1 MLGEPPRFPMQLLRF
16 RNGDTMPALGLGT
29 WQAPP
34 GEVGGA
40 VRAALELGYRH
51 IDCAAIYG
59 NEAEV
64 GAALGQ
70 AFADGLVRRE
80 ELWITSKLWNDA
92 HAPADV
98 APALRRTLADLGLTY
113 LDLYLIHWPVAS
125 PPGVGMPS
133 SGADLFDLA
142 ERPLASTWAALEEQ
156 QQAGLCRHIGVSN
169 FSRAKL
175 EALVAT
181 AKVAPEMNQ
190 VERHPLLQ
198 QAELLACC
206 RRHEVL
212 VTGYSPLGACGPDGR
227 AQLLEE
233 PALVALAQER
243 GISVAQL
250 LLAWGL
256 ACGTSVIPKSVRR
269 ERLAH
274 NLAAADLTLDA
285 PTMDQIAALDRGHRF
300 VDGSFWFV
308 PGSPY
313 TLANL
318 WDGDT

>member
-1 MLGEPPRFPMQLLRF
+1 MQALRF
-16 RNGDTMPALGLGT
+16 SNGDTMPALGLGT

-34 GEVGGA
+34 GDVGGA

-59 NEAEV
+59 NEPEV
-64 GAALGQ
+64 GAALSQ

-80 ELWITSKLWNDA
+80 DLWITSKLWNDA

-98 APALRRTLADLGLTY
+98 GPALERTLADLGLTY

-125 PPGVGMPS
+125 PPGVGMPRT
-133 SGADLFDLA
+133 GADLLDLV
-142 ERPLASTWAALEEQ
+142 ERPLAATWSALEEQ

-169 FSRAKL
+169 FSRVKL
-175 EALVAT
+175 EALLAG
-181 AKVAPEMNQ
+181 ARQAPELNQ

-198 QAELLACC
+198 QNDLLAYCQG
-206 RRHEVL
+206 HGVL
-212 VTGYSPLGACGPDGR
+212 VTAYSPLGASGADGR
-227 AQLLEE
+227 AHLLQE
-233 PALVALAQER
+233 PTLVVLAQER
-243 GISVAQL
+243 GVSVAQL

-269 ERLAH
+269 ERLVD
-274 NLAAADLTLDA
+274 NLAAADLVLDGQA
-285 PTMDQIAALDRGHRF
+285 MARIAALDCGHRF
-300 VDGSFWFV
+300 VDGNFWLV

-313 TLANL
+313 SLANL
-318 WDGDT
+318 WDEDGTAA